1 MVLLIREVQGRSRT
15 KSWQETWFT
24 NLSPGPKIWAS
35 LAKGGYGVFWHF
47 DTRGGMNLDI
57 FNGVYIRPPREHA
70 SISIFYFWK
79 LILACFRHLESTSVH
94 FLLRPLS
101 QRKWK
106 AQNHVLSTQNHDLEP
121 THPTKNRRIVFL
133 EHVLYREKQRK
144 HSCAQLINSE
154 KHHTEHLSLS
164 TSTWTSPSSQPSS
177 QLS

>member
-1 MVLLIREVQGRSRT
+1 
-15 KSWQETWFT
+15 
-24 NLSPGPKIWAS
+24 
-35 LAKGGYGVFWHF
+35 
-47 DTRGGMNLDI
+47 MNLDI

-106 AQNHVLSTQNHDLEP
+106 AQNHVLSTQNHVLSTQNHVLSTQNHDLEP

-164 TSTWTSPSSQPSS
+164 TST
-177 QLS
+177 